1 MKYLID
7 THVFIW
13 WMQDDGDLS
22 KEASSAIRNIDNE
35 VYVSVVVPWE
45 ITIKKKKGK
54 LSAPDNI
61 AEIIA
66 LDNFNLLPVQ
76 MNHVDK
82 LNALPDIHSD
92 PFHRIM
98 IAQALEEN
106 LILITRDD
114 KILQYDIHTLRA

>member
-1 MKYLID
+1 
-7 THVFIW
+7 
-13 WMQDDGDLS
+13 MQGDGNLS

-66 LDNFNLLPVQ
+66 LDSFNLLPIQ

-82 LNALPDIHSD
+82 LNELPDIHSD
-92 PFHRIM
+92 PFDRIM

-106 LILITRDD
+106 LILITRDE
-114 KILQYDIHTLRA
+114 KIQQYQIQTLLA